1 MIGAGVGAG
10 QPGWSGSAGVSL
22 QGHSRSD
29 WGGVF
34 LGLLGFLNWGELEG
48 GGRWVEVV

>member
-10 QPGWSGSAGVSL
+10 QPGWSGSAGGVSL

-34 LGLLGFLNWGELEG
+34 LGFLNWGELEG
-48 GGRWVEVV
+48 ERRWVEVV